1 MNHIEEEES
10 GDREQGEERKR
21 AEAEPGGGGGG
32 GGGGEGVRGKQSGM
46 QSSEIATINL
56 RVELPGVA
64 LPVEVVVRKL
74 LCV

>member
-1 MNHIEEEES
+1 MDNPAGMNHIKEEES

-21 AEAEPGGGGGG
+21 AEGGGGG
-32 GGGGEGVRGKQSGM
+32 GGGGEGARGKQSGM

-64 LPVEVVVRKL
+64 LPVEVVVRQL
-74 LCV
+74 